1 MAKSK
6 NKSFKRLDSR
16 IKAWQETCKLVG
28 ADKSRGY
35 RKPGSMKK

>member
-1 MAKSK
+1 MSKSR
-6 NKSFKRLDSR
+6 NKAYRRLDRR